1 MFKDLKAQIKH
12 IKESDP
18 AASGIF
24 EILFLYPSIH
34 AIGFYRLAHVLY
46 KIKLKFLARMI
57 SQLARFLTGIE
68 IHPGAQIGIGLF
80 IDHGMGVVIGETA
93 IIKDYVKLYHNVT
106 LGGVKATLGKRHPTI
121 EDHVVIGTGAKVL
134 GNITVGKHAR
144 IGANAVVLKDV
155 PEHCTAVGIPARLVC
170 ETNQDWIAK

>member
-1 MFKDLKAQIKH
+1 MFKDLKAQIQH

-18 AASGIF
+18 AANSIL

-106 LGGVKATLGKRHPTI
+106 LGGVKPTLGKRHPTI

>member
-1 MFKDLKAQIKH
+1 MFKDLKAQIQH

-18 AASGIF
+18 AASSIF